1 MRWSRRPCA
10 TSSGTAWRA
19 RFIVEMAERAFLGKG
34 FTLPRY
40 RGQRL
45 HAIGMTRALCHY
57 LAKGRRGIVCYVEST
72 NQFEIRPGTA
82 PDYAGSAIPLTT
94 RAIRRNSDS

>member
-1 MRWSRRPCA
+1 
-10 TSSGTAWRA
+10 
-19 RFIVEMAERAFLGKG
+19 
-34 FTLPRY
+34 
-40 RGQRL
+40 
-45 HAIGMTRALCHY
+45 MTRALYHY